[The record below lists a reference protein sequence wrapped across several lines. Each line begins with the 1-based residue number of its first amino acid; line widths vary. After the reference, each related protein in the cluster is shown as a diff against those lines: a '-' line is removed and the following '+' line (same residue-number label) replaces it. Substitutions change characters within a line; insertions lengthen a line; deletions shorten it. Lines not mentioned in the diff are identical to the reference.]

1 MAPGW
6 LAGVVVTCVI
16 VSGCTDSA
24 EQPVTRVRA
33 TFAPAHALSTGEL
46 AQSAQVLRHR
56 LAVAHVSGAQVSAT
70 TLGGVVVT
78 VPDERRAV
86 LHSLGARG
94 ILELR
99 PLISQLVVTGGSC
112 RPGVNPTGAADPP
125 GTTIACSP
133 DGTSAYLLGGLVL
146 DSSGITGARAVRD
159 AITRTWKVQ
168 MTCTAT
174 AAQSLAA
181 AMQQL
186 GGQRLALSLD
196 GIVLASPVVAG
207 VISGRIA
214 EITAAYAA
222 GEASV
227 LVHAVSGGTLPVAFH
242 VTSVAAATPAAR
254 TSGD

>member
-1 MAPGW
+1 MARGW
-6 LAGVVVTCVI
+6 LAGAMVVCAI
-16 VSGCTDSA
+16 LSGCADSA
-24 EQPVTRVRA
+24 APAAARLRA

-46 AQSAQVLRHR
+46 AQSVLVLRQR
-56 LAVAHVSGAQVSAT
+56 LAVARVRGAQVSPTA
-70 TLGGVVVT
+70 LGGVAVT
-78 VPDERRAV
+78 VPTQQRSV
-86 LHSLGARG
+86 LRGLGARG

-146 DSSGITGARAVRD
+146 DSAGVTGARAVRD
-159 AITRTWKVQ
+159 AITRTWKVLLS
-168 MTCTAT
+168 CTAE

-196 GIVLASPVVAG
+196 GTVLASPVVAG
-207 VISGRIA
+207 VIEGRTA

-222 GEASV
+222 GEANA

-242 VTSVAAATPAAR
+242 VTSVVSAPATR
-254 TSGD
+254 TPGG